1 MFFGSYDEYS
11 FAAQAPGAAASES
24 GEQDATNSANAA
36 AATALI
42 CAIRFGGTMISTT
55 SAAIVSLV

>member
-24 GEQDATNSANAA
+24 GEQDAANSANAA

-42 CAIRFGGTMISTT
+42 YAIRFGEIIVSTR
-55 SAAIVSLV
+55 SAAIVS